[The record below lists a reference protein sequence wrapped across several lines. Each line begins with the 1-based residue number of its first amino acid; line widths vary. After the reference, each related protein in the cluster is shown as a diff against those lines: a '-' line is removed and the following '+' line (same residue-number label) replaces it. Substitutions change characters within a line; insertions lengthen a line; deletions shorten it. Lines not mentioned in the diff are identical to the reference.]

1 MESYESWLID
11 SGCTN
16 HMTYNKDLFTQLGEA
31 SSSKVRM
38 GDGKH
43 VTVKGKGTIVI
54 STFFFFFWI
63 SKNLY
68 I

>member
-11 SGCTN
+11 SGCTD

-54 STFFFFFWI
+54 STC
-63 SKNLY
+63 
-68 I
+68 